1 MTPGFLISRSV
12 EKVKKFR
19 SGLGLNIKHKGRR
32 VKSLYLPLRCKWPTD
47 NYDQSSY
54 CITSL
59 NLIICYP
66 RLCLADPG
74 FVIIMYMFWS
84 RRGVIEVQSDGQ
96 TWILCTR
103 HRLYLVWSDVWQI
116 FRPLRV
122 RQFLRY
128 RMRLHFKSTNRIH
141 ISKRL
146 SLFTHLISIWEDGR
160 QVCVTIDLDTFRE
173 SQEFGTV
180 RKSRWCQDR
189 DGRAANKVSQLEWKQ
204 RAECRF
210 NPGAVH

>member
-1 MTPGFLISRSV
+1 MTPGFLISRRSV

-66 RLCLADPG
+66 WLCIADPG

-128 RMRLHFKSTNRIH
+128 RMRLHFKSTNPYLKALVSLYASNFDLRRWTSGLRYYRSWYISGKPRIWH
-141 ISKRL
+141 
-146 SLFTHLISIWEDGR
+146 R
-160 QVCVTIDLDTFRE
+160 QK
-173 SQEFGTV
+173 
-180 RKSRWCQDR
+180 KSMMSRSRRTC
-189 DGRAANKVSQLEWKQ
+189 G
-204 RAECRF
+204 
-210 NPGAVH
+210 